1 MDRRKKYYL
10 AGFFGILFVILIT
23 AYFLNLNHNKNLPFP
38 PFASSADYYTIR
50 DTAGNIILQTGIKV
64 YQDDEYINEKN
75 IHYIVTSVKGKEAV
89 AVVKNQ
95 ASSHD
100 ITSVPT
106 ASLFL
111 PDKLLKP
118 DFTDISVAIYH
129 THSDESYIPTSG
141 TASKKGNGDIF
152 KVGKALKERLEIPG
166 IKVYHSLNAH
176 DPHDIN
182 AYHRSRRTAIDLVKK
197 GPDALLDIHRD
208 SAPLS
213 AYQTNIKDTQ
223 AARVMIVIGRS
234 NPNMQVNLDYAR
246 RVKAAADKI
255 YPGFMRGIFIGKG
268 DYNQDLYPTA
278 LLLEVGTEQNSLEEA
293 KASMNFLGDILIH
306 VLRNEDRS

>member
-1 MDRRKKYYL
+1 MDRKKKYYIT
-10 AGFFGILFVILIT
+10 GFFAILFVILT
-23 AYFLNLNHNKNLPFP
+23 AAYLLNLNQNKNLSVPK
-38 PFASSADYYTIR
+38 FASSTDYYTIR
-50 DTAGNIILQTGIKV
+50 DTEGNIVLQTGIKI
-64 YQDDEYINEKN
+64 YKNDEYINEQN
-75 IHYIVTSVKGKEAV
+75 IHYVVTSVKGKEAV

-95 ASSHD
+95 ISADTRD
-100 ITSVPT
+100 IPA

-118 DFTDISVAIYH
+118 DFSDISVAIYH

-141 TASKKGNGDIF
+141 TSSKRADGDIF
-152 KVGKALKERLEIPG
+152 KVGKALKERLEKPG

-213 AYQTNIKDTQ
+213 AYQANIKDTQ
-223 AARVMIVIGRS
+223 VARVMIVIGRS

-255 YPGFMRGIFIGKG
+255 YPGFLRGIFIGKG

-278 LLLEVGTEQNSLEEA
+278 LLFEVGTEQNSLKEAEE
-293 KASMNFLGDILIH
+293 SMKFLGDILIH
-306 VLRNEDRS
+306 ILRNEDRS